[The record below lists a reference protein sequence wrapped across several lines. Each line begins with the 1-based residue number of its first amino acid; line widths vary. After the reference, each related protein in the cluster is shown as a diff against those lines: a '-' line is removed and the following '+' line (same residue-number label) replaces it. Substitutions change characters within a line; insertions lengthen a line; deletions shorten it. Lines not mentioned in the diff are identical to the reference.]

1 MIYGIA
7 MKLTD
12 PFSISP
18 NPHFLFQTQNVK
30 AILYQARSTI
40 EKRQGLVTLL
50 SPVGCG
56 KTTILRYLWGELDAN
71 GDTTTCFIPTPN
83 FPSVF
88 AMVKTIAQTF
98 KLEPERSL
106 QAQLDSLHEFLA
118 KEYYEGRN
126 VCLLID
132 EGQIL
137 KDPFLEMLRSFLNFE
152 SNYAKLVQL
161 VIAGQLE
168 MWDRFKS
175 KKNEPLRSRIHS
187 YSMVNPLTD
196 IEIAQMIQFRC
207 DKVDFANPFTQK
219 SVERIYELTKGVPR
233 HVIKVCGKAIDYMK
247 LSEEASVTREMID
260 AAAEDSAVEVAA

>member
-1 MIYGIA
+1 MIYGVS

-56 KTTILRYLWGELDAN
+56 KTTILRYLWGELDARR
-71 GDTTTCFIPTPN
+71 DTTTCFVPTPN

-106 QAQLDSLHEFLA
+106 QAQLDTFHEYLV
-118 KEYYEGRN
+118 KEYQEGRN

-152 SNYAKLVQL
+152 SNYAKLIQL

-175 KKNEPLRSRIHS
+175 KKNEPIRSRIHS

-196 IEIAQMIQFRC
+196 LETAQMIQFRC
-207 DKVDFANPFTQK
+207 DKVDFPNPF
-219 SVERIYELTKGVPR
+219 SSENVDRIYEVTKGVPR
-233 HVIKVCGKAIDYMK
+233 AVIKVCGKAITYMT
-247 LSEEASVTREMID
+247 LSGESGISREMID
-260 AAAEDSAVEVAA
+260 AAAEDSAVEIAA